1 MSQQTHVTITPVSP
15 AVSLLPVKT
24 EHILCVSV
32 TLYVIFIL
40 CEEERESER
49 CSSFDYCSATFLGV
63 RQAMS
68 SQWEISSS
76 VISPVGEL
84 CCLQHLTEG
93 AVALPFCPVPSHL
106 QHSLITHR
114 TAASLHTGSNTQYSH
129 RAHCRK
135 DQHAFCR
142 KEWTRKLN
150 AAIDVWFVGEV
161 WFCLKL
167 TLILFFYIALRF

>member
-1 MSQQTHVTITPVSP
+1 MCVCYTIC
-15 AVSLLPVKT
+15 AVY
-24 EHILCVSV
+24 SV
-32 TLYVIFIL
+32 

-49 CSSFDYCSATFLGV
+49 YSSFDYCSATFMGV

-93 AVALPFCPVPSHL
+93 ALALLFCPVPSHL

-129 RAHCRK
+129 RAYCHK
-135 DQHAFCR
+135 DQHAFFQ
-142 KEWTRKLN
+142 KEWTQKLN
-150 AAIDVWFVGEV
+150 AEIDVWFVGEV